1 MASITLIVAKM
12 VKLARMSVAD
22 PRRARKRASLRY
34 LSYSRKKMPKYGFG
48 GRTAIPLDDYKDE
61 ILRRLYTG
69 RETQGQVIQWLKDHK
84 SIQINP
90 RTLRR
95 RLQAWVLLE

>member
-1 MASITLIVAKM
+1 
-12 VKLARMSVAD
+12 
-22 PRRARKRASLRY
+22 
-34 LSYSRKKMPKYGFG
+34 MPKYDFG
-48 GRTAIPLDDYKDE
+48 GRTAISLDDYKDE
-61 ILRRLYTG
+61 MLHRRSIW

-95 RLQAWVLLE
+95 RLQAWGTVGMGGRTG